1 MSDMPAAEQP
11 SLASMR
17 LAIARAQTRRAF
29 RSVGIL
35 GGCLVVLLAV
45 TNRDAR
51 GSALGVFVA
60 STTITSLV
68 WPLFLQSRARPL
80 SEQDATEL
88 RELTARGRR
97 RPGRGQ
103 AIALGPILVVGLWWV
118 SPPLGALVLGTAMG
132 TQLALL
138 YWVRTAK
145 RRIGDSGLDT
155 QIRNFA
161 ITNPRDPM
169 FGSADLG

>member
-1 MSDMPAAEQP
+1 
-11 SLASMR
+11 MR

-35 GGCLVVLLAV
+35 GGCLVALLVV

-51 GSALGVFVA
+51 GSALAVSLG
-60 STTITSLV
+60 STIVTSLV

-80 SEQDATEL
+80 SEQDAAEL

-97 RPGRGQ
+97 RPGRSQ

-118 SPPLGALVLGTAMG
+118 SPPLGALVLGMAMG

-138 YWVRTAK
+138 YWCRTAK
-145 RRIGDSGLDT
+145 HRIGDSGLDT

-161 ITNPRDPM
+161 ITNPSDPM
-169 FGSADLG
+169 FGPADPG